1 MSLQMY
7 RARFSALTAVILSG
21 LLLVALT
28 DASAQ
33 SPAKLRD
40 VPYPGKLTVDV
51 DLQNAA
57 RRMFTVHEVIPVR
70 PGPLTLRYPQWIPG
84 EHSPTGT
91 LDGVVGLEF
100 TANGHPL
107 NWRRDLVDMFAFNID
122 VPPGTSAIDVN
133 FTFLSPEEGGQY
145 GGSPSATPHLAEL
158 EWNQVAFYPAGFSVH
173 QIQIEPSL
181 KLPAGWEVATALE
194 RTSTA
199 AGILHFAAVSFDK
212 LVDSPVFT
220 GQFVKRIDLAP
231 GAAVPVHLNLFAD
244 HPGNLNITPEQIAQ
258 HTALVKQAI
267 ALFGGAQH
275 YAHYDFLFALSDFTG
290 TFGLEHHQSSDDRI
304 WAEFFTDPNLYLA
317 AAGLLPHEYVHS
329 WNGKFRRPADLA
341 TPDYNQPMKDDLL
354 WVYEGLTTY
363 LGDVLTARSGIWTP
377 EQYRDNLA
385 MIAAQMDHVPGR
397 QWRPL
402 QDTADAAQLAV
413 TAPRAWASERRAADY
428 YPEGALIWLEVDT
441 TIRRLSHN
449 TKSLDDFLKAFYGIQ
464 NGSVTV
470 NPYRFEDIVAAL
482 NAVQPHDWSS
492 LLRERLD
499 AHAKAAPL
507 AGITQGGWQLVYTDE
522 PSPGFK
528 AAQAA
533 RKRTDRGYS
542 LGLMISN
549 EDKGAI
555 SNVIWG
561 SPSYTAGVIP
571 GMKLVAVNDEAYTP
585 DLLDAAILA
594 AKSSHQPIALLVNN
608 TGTFSRLSVT
618 YDGGEQYPHLVRN
631 PIEPDLISEITKA
644 RN

>member
-1 MSLQMY
+1 MTAAFLSTLIVTSSEA
-7 RARFSALTAVILSG
+7 RAE
-21 LLLVALT
+21 
-28 DASAQ
+28 
-33 SPAKLRD
+33 SPPKLRD

-70 PGPLTLRYPQWIPG
+70 PGPITLRYPQWIPG
-84 EHSPTGT
+84 EHSPSGT

-100 TANGHPL
+100 TANGHKL
-107 NWRRDLVDMFAFNID
+107 NWRRDLVNMFAFNVD
-122 VPPGTSAIDVN
+122 VPPGTSTIDVD
-133 FTFLSPEEGGQY
+133 FTYLSPQDGGSF

-158 EWNQVAFYPAGFSVH
+158 EWNQVAFYPAGFPVH

-181 KLPAGWEVATALE
+181 RLPAGWQFATALE
-194 RTSTA
+194 TTSSVADT
-199 AGILHFAAVSFDK
+199 LHFAAVSFDK

-244 HPGNLNITPEQIAQ
+244 HPANLNITPEQIAQ
-258 HTALVKQAI
+258 HTALVRQAI
-267 ALFGGAQH
+267 ALFGSQH

-290 TFGLEHHQSSDDRI
+290 AFGLEHHQSSDDRI

-341 TPDYNQPMKDDLL
+341 TPDYDQPMQDDLL

-397 QWRPL
+397 QWRAL
-402 QDTADAAQLAV
+402 QDTADAAQLAAS
-413 TAPRAWASERRAADY
+413 APRAWSSERRAADY

-449 TKSLDDFLKAFYGIQ
+449 ARSLDDFLKAFYGIQ

-470 NPYRFEDIVAAL
+470 NTYRFEDIVAAL
-482 NAVQPHDWSS
+482 NAIQPFDWSE
-492 LLRERLD
+492 LLHERLNT
-499 AHAKAAPL
+499 HAKAAPL
-507 AGITQGGWQLVYTDE
+507 TGITQSGWQLVYTDE

-533 RKRTDRGYS
+533 RKRTDRSYS
-542 LGLMISN
+542 LGLSIST

-555 SNVIWG
+555 ANVTWG
-561 SPSYTAGVIP
+561 SSSYAAGVIP

-585 DLLDAAILA
+585 DLLDAAIVA
-594 AKSSHQPIALLVNN
+594 AKTSHQPIALLVNN

-618 YDGGEQYPHLVRN
+618 YDGGEQYPHLVRTADA
-631 PIEPDLISEITKA
+631 PDLITDISKA
-644 RN
+644 KN